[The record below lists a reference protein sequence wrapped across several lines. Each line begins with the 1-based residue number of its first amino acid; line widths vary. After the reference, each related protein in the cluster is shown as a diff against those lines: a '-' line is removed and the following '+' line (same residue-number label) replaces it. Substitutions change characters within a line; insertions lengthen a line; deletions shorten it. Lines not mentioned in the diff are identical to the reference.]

1 MRGSMLVLH
10 FVVLLG
16 IRNLSSIFALGPSS
30 NQVDKHYKLVS
41 VTGITHKYIR
51 PSPPTLP

>member
-1 MRGSMLVLH
+1 MLVLH